1 MKTRLRALCLALV
14 LIFTMATGGLA
25 AGDNSC
31 KLSITAGYQDGQIM
45 AMVTLEESEGVT
57 NGRLAVT
64 YDSETVE
71 LLDVQ
76 ALLSCGASS
85 VNREGADTVSLAW
98 VGSDFPTGEH
108 PLLKLTFRIIEG
120 VSQDAAFTAVASE
133 IYVGEKKID
142 VTSDSA
148 VVVDN
153 PFVDIDQ
160 HWAKADILKT
170 CHAGLFRGV
179 TVDRFAPEGTMDRAM
194 CVTALYRLAGC
205 PDVESAKTVFT
216 DVKEGRY
223 YTDAVAWA
231 VKLGVTNGMSDT
243 SFAPHRAISRQEM
256 VTMLYRYAKAQG
268 QEVAGADDL
277 SAYGDAASVSGWAK
291 DAVAWAVA
299 TGILNGYPGN
309 HLLPGGEATRGQ
321 AAAIFNR
328 YMGL

>member
-1 MKTRLRALCLALV
+1 
-14 LIFTMATGGLA
+14 
-25 AGDNSC
+25 
-31 KLSITAGYQDGQIM
+31 
-45 AMVTLEESEGVT
+45 MVTMEESEGVT

-160 HWAKADILKT
+160 HWAKA
-170 CHAGLFRGV
+170 AF
-179 TVDRFAPEGTMDRAM
+179 
-194 CVTALYRLAGC
+194 
-205 PDVESAKTVFT
+205 
-216 DVKEGRY
+216 
-223 YTDAVAWA
+223 
-231 VKLGVTNGMSDT
+231 
-243 SFAPHRAISRQEM
+243 
-256 VTMLYRYAKAQG
+256 
-268 QEVAGADDL
+268 
-277 SAYGDAASVSGWAK
+277 
-291 DAVAWAVA
+291 
-299 TGILNGYPGN
+299 
-309 HLLPGGEATRGQ
+309 
-321 AAAIFNR
+321 
-328 YMGL
+328 

>member
-1 MKTRLRALCLALV
+1 M
-14 LIFTMATGGLA
+14 
-25 AGDNSC
+25 
-31 KLSITAGYQDGQIM
+31 
-45 AMVTLEESEGVT
+45 
-57 NGRLAVT
+57 
-64 YDSETVE
+64 
-71 LLDVQ
+71 
-76 ALLSCGASS
+76 
-85 VNREGADTVSLAW
+85 
-98 VGSDFPTGEH
+98 
-108 PLLKLTFRIIEG
+108 
-120 VSQDAAFTAVASE
+120 
-133 IYVGEKKID
+133 
-142 VTSDSA
+142 
-148 VVVDN
+148 
-153 PFVDIDQ
+153 
-160 HWAKADILKT
+160 
-170 CHAGLFRGV
+170 
-179 TVDRFAPEGTMDRAM
+179 DRFAPEGTMDRAM
-194 CVTALYRLAGC
+194 CVTALYRLEGC

-277 SAYGDAASVSGWAK
+277 SAYGDAASVSGCAK

>member
-1 MKTRLRALCLALV
+1 MQPSPR
-14 LIFTMATGGLA
+14 
-25 AGDNSC
+25 
-31 KLSITAGYQDGQIM
+31 
-45 AMVTLEESEGVT
+45 
-57 NGRLAVT
+57 
-64 YDSETVE
+64 
-71 LLDVQ
+71 
-76 ALLSCGASS
+76 
-85 VNREGADTVSLAW
+85 W
-98 VGSDFPTGEH
+98 
-108 PLLKLTFRIIEG
+108 LLKSMWEK
-120 VSQDAAFTAVASE
+120 
-133 IYVGEKKID
+133 KKID

-321 AAAIFNR
+321 AAAILFKKNKHKTQKPPFSLFLVLCNPCLQR
-328 YMGL
+328 WFQAPSQRQMGRERKRLLLWQKN

>member
-45 AMVTLEESEGVT
+45 AMVTMEESEGVT

-205 PDVESAKTVFT
+205 PDVESA
-216 DVKEGRY
+216 
-223 YTDAVAWA
+223 
-231 VKLGVTNGMSDT
+231 
-243 SFAPHRAISRQEM
+243 
-256 VTMLYRYAKAQG
+256 
-268 QEVAGADDL
+268 
-277 SAYGDAASVSGWAK
+277 
-291 DAVAWAVA
+291 
-299 TGILNGYPGN
+299 
-309 HLLPGGEATRGQ
+309 
-321 AAAIFNR
+321 
-328 YMGL
+328 